1 MFSYIFS
8 GSRCTHFIESSHQK
22 FFRDKGNYENL
33 DFQAIF
39 LEQKPS
45 ATENIDLPLINL
57 VLGILVLH
65 IFWKWAGTFHWK

>member
-1 MFSYIFS
+1 M
-8 GSRCTHFIESSHQK
+8 HFIESSHQK

-65 IFWKWAGTFHWK
+65 IFWT